1 MYRHL
6 QEVVALWAFSVL
18 TAQTHTKKKKKNGL
32 LQCASARPRPPEREP
47 EADESRA
54 FAPAG
59 RRPAGRRQLERPGP
73 AATEEAPKRQSS
85 VASDRSRRSGA
96 GGRSQN
102 EGRGFSATISLGSS
116 RQSQTDT
123 GAGGGPLS
131 ARRRN
136 GTATMSATTIASKN
150 SSSANGRAAS
160 SGTATATRQT
170 RARSQEVT
178 SRRGSTGAEPMV
190 SISQLRRR
198 RRQTES
204 RSRSRE
210 GDASARGLFQEPY
223 MRQLRIEDC
232 RAVFRSNKAA
242 IHASKPEI
250 KIVCAQLSQALKAEA
265 LDSVVLDLLRRL
277 SVYMHPLRGNRMLEY
292 LRFTGAVPLV
302 KAVRRDCGKEVSGF
316 ASRLLDSWRAV
327 LVDLQKQQATD
338 TAGAS
343 KPNAE
348 CAAASSTS
356 CAARQPQSDGKA
368 LLVSRVEAQLESYRT
383 RNAALEGEVAGL
395 RAEAQAVKQGL
406 DAEIERLRRELQSK
420 DPQLHKELEVKKRQ
434 LTSLVL
440 PCEQN
445 KALQTILS
453 SCRAIPRES
462 GSVQLPTAVVA
473 FSHAAPAPLTTNS
486 PANMATPRTTPPQV
500 AAPQIYTA
508 SPGLQLR
515 QLRGEPTA
523 VSFASSANT
532 VQPFASLAFQ
542 RVTPRQDRSSEERSA
557 AYTYRLDPHS
567 HAESPCTPLSLQ
579 GNAADVKYGCM
590 TWSTPVGIFQ

>member
-1 MYRHL
+1 M
-6 QEVVALWAFSVL
+6 
-18 TAQTHTKKKKKNGL
+18 
-32 LQCASARPRPPEREP
+32 P
-47 EADESRA
+47 
-54 FAPAG
+54 
-59 RRPAGRRQLERPGP
+59 
-73 AATEEAPKRQSS
+73 
-85 VASDRSRRSGA
+85 
-96 GGRSQN
+96 
-102 EGRGFSATISLGSS
+102 GFSATISLGSS

-190 SISQLRRR
+190 SISQLRR
-198 RRQTES
+198 
-204 RSRSRE
+204 
-210 GDASARGLFQEPY
+210 
-223 MRQLRIEDC
+223 
-232 RAVFRSNKAA
+232 
-242 IHASKPEI
+242 
-250 KIVCAQLSQALKAEA
+250 
-265 LDSVVLDLLRRL
+265 
-277 SVYMHPLRGNRMLEY
+277 
-292 LRFTGAVPLV
+292 
-302 KAVRRDCGKEVSGF
+302 
-316 ASRLLDSWRAV
+316 
-327 LVDLQKQQATD
+327 
-338 TAGAS
+338 
-343 KPNAE
+343 
-348 CAAASSTS
+348 
-356 CAARQPQSDGKA
+356 
-368 LLVSRVEAQLESYRT
+368 VEAQLESYRT

-420 DPQLHKELEVKKRQ
+420 DAQLHKELEVKKRQ

-542 RVTPRQDRSSEERSA
+542 RVTPRQVW
-557 AYTYRLDPHS
+557 THT
-567 HAESPCTPLSLQ
+567 HTP
-579 GNAADVKYGCM
+579 NHPAH
-590 TWSTPVGIFQ
+590 P

>member
-1 MYRHL
+1 MVFCPRSMRASTEV
-6 QEVVALWAFSVL
+6 QEEPSAEDAVATQRRCWVL
-18 TAQTHTKKKKKNGL
+18 PPSEPH
-32 LQCASARPRPPEREP
+32 PPEREP
-47 EADESRA
+47 EADEESRT

-59 RRPAGRRQLERPGP
+59 RRPAGRRQSSERPT
-73 AATEEAPKRQSS
+73 AAREEAPKRQSS
-85 VASDRSRRSGA
+85 VASDRSRRGV

-102 EGRGFSATISLGSS
+102 EGRGFSATINLGSS
-116 RQSQTDT
+116 RQSHSET

-136 GTATMSATTIASKN
+136 GTATLSATTIASKN
-150 SSSANGRAAS
+150 GSSANGRAAS

-190 SISQLRRR
+190 SISQLR
-198 RRQTES
+198 
-204 RSRSRE
+204 
-210 GDASARGLFQEPY
+210 
-223 MRQLRIEDC
+223 
-232 RAVFRSNKAA
+232 
-242 IHASKPEI
+242 
-250 KIVCAQLSQALKAEA
+250 
-265 LDSVVLDLLRRL
+265 
-277 SVYMHPLRGNRMLEY
+277 
-292 LRFTGAVPLV
+292 
-302 KAVRRDCGKEVSGF
+302 
-316 ASRLLDSWRAV
+316 
-327 LVDLQKQQATD
+327 
-338 TAGAS
+338 
-343 KPNAE
+343 
-348 CAAASSTS
+348 
-356 CAARQPQSDGKA
+356 
-368 LLVSRVEAQLESYRT
+368 RVEAQLESYRT

-420 DPQLHKELEVKKRQ
+420 DAQLHRELEVKKRQ
-434 LTSLVL
+434 ITSLVL

-462 GSVQLPTAVVA
+462 GSMQLPTAVVS
-473 FSHAAPAPLTTNS
+473 FSHPAPAAPLSANS

-532 VQPFASLAFQ
+532 VQPFGSLAFQ
-542 RVTPRQDRSSEERSA
+542 RMTPRQVWTA
-557 AYTYRLDPHS
+557 AH
-567 HAESPCTPLSLQ
+567 TP
-579 GNAADVKYGCM
+579 NHPAH
-590 TWSTPVGIFQ
+590 P

>member
-190 SISQLRRR
+190 SISQLR
-198 RRQTES
+198 
-204 RSRSRE
+204 
-210 GDASARGLFQEPY
+210 
-223 MRQLRIEDC
+223 
-232 RAVFRSNKAA
+232 
-242 IHASKPEI
+242 
-250 KIVCAQLSQALKAEA
+250 
-265 LDSVVLDLLRRL
+265 
-277 SVYMHPLRGNRMLEY
+277 
-292 LRFTGAVPLV
+292 
-302 KAVRRDCGKEVSGF
+302 
-316 ASRLLDSWRAV
+316 
-327 LVDLQKQQATD
+327 
-338 TAGAS
+338 
-343 KPNAE
+343 
-348 CAAASSTS
+348 
-356 CAARQPQSDGKA
+356 
-368 LLVSRVEAQLESYRT
+368 RVEAQLESYRT